1 MMKIHQQRQ
10 RHQDRSG
17 NVTSPRYAE
26 MENEKAADPE
36 PRVACLLHSHVPC
49 DATNGLALSE
59 AQGMEGYFDSEFV
72 AVCQVDCPPPLPG
85 LPSPPPRHD
94 VLRAPVDVQIHFPSK
109 YLLSI

>member
-1 MMKIHQQRQ
+1 MKIHQQRQ

-17 NVTSPRYAE
+17 NVTPTYAE
-26 MENEKAADPE
+26 MEKEKAADPE

-72 AVCQVDCPPPLPG
+72 AVCQVDCPTPPVTTCYVLQ
-85 LPSPPPRHD
+85 LMCKSIFPPT
-94 VLRAPVDVQIHFPSK
+94 FYS
-109 YLLSI
+109 LSN

>member
-17 NVTSPRYAE
+17 NVMSPRYAE
-26 MENEKAADPE
+26 MEKEKAADPE

-49 DATNGLALSE
+49 DATNRLALSE

-72 AVCQVDCPPPLPG
+72 AVCQVDCPPA
-85 LPSPPPRHD
+85 PPPPFPRHD
-94 VLRAPVDVQIHFPSK
+94 VLRAPFDVQIHFPSN